1 MLWIGL
7 MIGAIIGSTTTCAVH
22 HYKTT
27 YGKFMLVPVDEIEE
41 PGEYTIT
48 VRIPQNTNLLDK
60 KRIILERSNSQ
71 D

>member
-7 MIGAIIGSTTTCAVH
+7 MIGTIIGSMITCAVH

-27 YGKFMLVPVDEIEE
+27 YGKFILAPVDEIEE
-41 PGEYTIT
+41 PGEYMVT
-48 VRIPQNTNLLDK
+48 VRIPQNANLLDK

>member
-7 MIGAIIGSTTTCAVH
+7 MIGAIIGSMITRAVH

-27 YGKFMLVPVDEIEE
+27 YGKFILVPVDEIEE
-41 PGEYTIT
+41 PGEYMVT
-48 VRIPQNTNLLDK
+48 VRIPQNANLLDK